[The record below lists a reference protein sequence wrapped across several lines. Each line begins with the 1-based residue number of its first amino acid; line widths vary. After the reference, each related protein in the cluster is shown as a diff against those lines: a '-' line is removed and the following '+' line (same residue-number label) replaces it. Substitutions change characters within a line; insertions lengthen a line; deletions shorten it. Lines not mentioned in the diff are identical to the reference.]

1 MSLKDKGNIILNYS
15 NNSNK
20 YKYIVINFHVLF
32 KYRNIRIPVFLFFS
46 NSIWFM
52 SIMKVFFIINLIIFI

>member
-20 YKYIVINFHVLF
+20 YKYIVINFHFLF
-32 KYRNIRIPVFLFFS
+32 KYRNIRISVFLFFS